1 MSASL
6 SIRGLLILCV
16 FSVLSALF
24 VGCLPLDPT
33 PPECFPDEQCDRGS
47 VCVKGR
53 CVEPPVRSIRVELS
67 CLQGMGC
74 GEELDARGLSS
85 ACLVLEQ
92 PHALM
97 SVPVEL
103 AQALSP
109 EGAQVSAP
117 LMPSDL
123 RASVLLLTSPP
134 EDLNLD
140 SLCGLTDSEIERLQ
154 LHRGCSAE
162 LGCLLRLRRETL
174 TLEAI
179 QDDDGP
185 LTLSFSGTGGECTE
199 GVWSVPPPVELCGGA
214 DHDCDGFIDEGLR
227 CEEPNSDADLMTP

>member
-6 SIRGLLILCV
+6 CIRGLLILCI
-16 FSVLSALF
+16 FSVLSALL
-24 VGCLPLDPT
+24 VGCLPLDST

-47 VCVKGR
+47 MCIKGR
-53 CVEPPVRSIRVELS
+53 CVVPPARSISVELS

-92 PHALM
+92 PHALI

-109 EGAQVSAP
+109 EGAQVSVP

-123 RASVLLLTSPP
+123 RASILLLTSPP
-134 EDLNLD
+134 EDLNLE
-140 SLCGLTDSEIERLQ
+140 SLCGLTDTEIERLQ
-154 LHRGCSAE
+154 LHRGCSEE
-162 LGCLLRLRRETL
+162 LGCLLRLRREPL
-174 TLEAI
+174 TLEAS
-179 QDDDGP
+179 QDDEEP
-185 LTLSFSGTGGECTE
+185 LTLSFSGTGGECAE
-199 GVWSVPPPVELCGGA
+199 SLWSATPPTELCGGG
-214 DHDCDGFIDEGLR
+214 DHDCDGFVDEGLR
-227 CEEPNSDADLMTP
+227 CEAPDTDADVMTP